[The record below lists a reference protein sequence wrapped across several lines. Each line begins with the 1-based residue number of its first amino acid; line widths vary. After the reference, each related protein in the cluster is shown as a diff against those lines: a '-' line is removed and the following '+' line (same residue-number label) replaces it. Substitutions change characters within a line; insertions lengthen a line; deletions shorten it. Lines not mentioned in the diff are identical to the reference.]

1 MNTFSI
7 ILEGKKVTYELF
19 RQRGLRTLR
28 VSIRPG
34 GLVRVSA
41 PFLCSRRQVERLMV
55 SKQAWLLEKIAI
67 LKDIDPPRAK
77 SLTDYKTHKQQAFT
91 IIQDRLDFFNLHYRF
106 KYKNI
111 TIRNQSTRWG
121 SCSKR
126 GNLNFNY
133 RLFHVPAE
141 LRDYVIVHELCHI
154 KEMNHSS
161 RFWKLVAETIPD
173 YAARRKALT
182 KAGKLLF

>member
-1 MNTFSI
+1 MITFLI
-7 ILEGKKVTYELF
+7 ILGNKKITYELL
-19 RQRGLRTLR
+19 RRRGSRTLR
-28 VSIRPG
+28 LSVRPG
-34 GLVRVSA
+34 GLVRVTA
-41 PFLCSRRQVERLMV
+41 PYLCSRRQIESLMV
-55 SKQAWLLEKIAI
+55 SKQVWLLEKMTA
-67 LKDIDPPRAK
+67 LQDEVPAVKR
-77 SLTDYKTHKQQAFT
+77 SLVDYKTHKHQALSL
-91 IIQDRLDFFNLHYRF
+91 IQERLDFFNRHYRF

-121 SCSKR
+121 SCSKK

-173 YAARRKALT
+173 YTARRKALT